1 MWSHSQR
8 GDDVI
13 CNDSRAAYKQN
24 LLKMAFERGENLLPN
39 SISEF

>member
-13 CNDSRAAYKQN
+13 CNGCSAAY
-24 LLKMAFERGENLLPN
+24 
-39 SISEF
+39 